1 MADPS
6 SFGIGDRSTCNCMN
20 IHHAR
25 LSDPNEGKLLGISR
39 REDSG
44 GLSLQG
50 RPDVPGKMFCKSP
63 NWMKYDWPAKP
74 EHSGLGC
81 VGVPEDQEAMRISTR
96 RMGNQHGGML
106 REAKS
111 QFCSAGK

>member
-1 MADPS
+1 
-6 SFGIGDRSTCNCMN
+6 MN
-20 IHHAR
+20 IRHAR
-25 LSDPNEGKLLGISR
+25 LSDPNEGTPSGISR

-50 RPDVPGKMFCKSP
+50 GPDTPGKMFCESP
-63 NWMKYDWPAKP
+63 NSVKYDWPVKP
-74 EHSGLGC
+74 ETLRAGC
-81 VGVPEDQEAMRISTR
+81 VSVPEDQEAMRISTR
-96 RMGNQHGGML
+96 RMENQHGGML